1 MAAIWYRRGADS
13 EAIAWA
19 ERALALARELG
30 LAEPART
37 LSIRG
42 GARVSQGEG
51 GGREDLERALDLALK
66 RGLGRETAAIYND
79 LGLALATT
87 NGPAQAIECFR
98 TRIEFAQRRGMAEMV
113 FTLKGSMLHPLYDA
127 GEWDEALVL
136 AAELQTGDIPWE
148 LAAVRGIEADTLAS
162 CGDLERAQE
171 RVESGPRR
179 GQGAAGDSV
188 PPPSTHRRGPTPAR
202 PRPAERGRSVAT

>member
-1 MAAIWYRRGADS
+1 MPRRTREVRRTREQASAEEAIALLEGHEQGPQLVGAYEAMAAIWYRRGADS

-98 TRIEFAQRRGMAEMV
+98 TGIEFAQRRGMAEMV
-113 FTLKGSMLHPLYDA
+113 FTLKGSMLHP
-127 GEWDEALVL
+127 
-136 AAELQTGDIPWE
+136 
-148 LAAVRGIEADTLAS
+148 
-162 CGDLERAQE
+162 
-171 RVESGPRR
+171 
-179 GQGAAGDSV
+179 
-188 PPPSTHRRGPTPAR
+188 STTPASGTR
-202 PRPAERGRSVAT
+202 R